1 MEDYNNIIEG
11 ILYLKGDEGIDI
23 KELSLILEISKKEA
37 VEAMDHFIEA
47 YSKRGFDGLQVV
59 DFGGKY
65 KLATN
70 PQYFPYYQKMVE
82 QSKTTLSQAALETL
96 AIIAYNQPITR
107 AKVEDIRGVGCDG
120 MIRKLIAKALIKEV
134 GREESPG
141 LPILYGVTNE
151 FMDAFSLASLDELPE
166 LGDIVETESDEDLA
180 HCMELIIRMTPE
192 QRMEMGKKGR
202 EKMQKE
208 FSMDIVLKHYEEVIG
223 S

>member
-1 MEDYNNIIEG
+1 
-11 ILYLKGDEGIDI
+11 
-23 KELSLILEISKKEA
+23 
-37 VEAMDHFIEA
+37 MDHFIEA

-166 LGDIVETESDEDLA
+166 LGNIVETESDEDIFATRYQEGDLS
-180 HCMELIIRMTPE
+180 ET
-192 QRMEMGKKGR
+192 
-202 EKMQKE
+202 
-208 FSMDIVLKHYEEVIG
+208 D
-223 S
+223 